1 MLLLRKILSQIY
13 DTTNIEYQYV
23 PDLTVSILEYQS
35 IRLEYQYAPDLTK
48 MTSSDV
54 TAEKKNFNEKSNF
67 LIFNLL
73 NFFEVQV
80 GLILSI
86 RKIGSRFL
94 PISCSKKS

>member
-54 TAEKKNFNEKSNF
+54 TAEKKKKTSTKNR
-67 LIFNLL
+67 IF
-73 NFFEVQV
+73 
-80 GLILSI
+80 
-86 RKIGSRFL
+86 
-94 PISCSKKS
+94 